1 MRVTR
6 YALAVLCVLLLQS
19 NSSSSRF
26 TKKAL
31 PATGNTVS
39 AIPHTETS
47 SSALYHAWDLASAG
61 LSKDAFEKA
70 YKGFMILQSKD
81 LLKNC
86 NLLTIVDYSMS
97 SIQKRLFVIEMVT
110 GKILFNSLVAHGRKS
125 GRERATDF
133 SNAGESHKS
142 SLGFFITLDTYKGS
156 NGYSLKLKGCEK
168 GINCNAQNRAI
179 VMHGADY
186 VSERF
191 IRQNGYLGRS
201 YGCPAVPT
209 DINKKIIDVIKNGS
223 CMFLYYPS
231 KKYISRSKILNS

>member
-26 TKKAL
+26 TKKVL
-31 PATGNTVS
+31 PATANAVS
-39 AIPHTETS
+39 ATHNTAAS
-47 SSALYHAWDLASAG
+47 SSALYHAWELASVG
-61 LSKDAFEKA
+61 LSRDAFEKA
-70 YKGFMILQSKD
+70 YKGFIVLQSKN

-97 SIQKRLFVIEMVT
+97 SIQKRLFVLEMVT
-110 GKILFNSLVAHGRKS
+110 GKVLFNSLVAHGRKS
-125 GRERATDF
+125 GQERATDF

-142 SLGFFITLDTYKGS
+142 SLGFFITLDTYKGG

-186 VSERF
+186 VSENF
-191 IRQNGYLGRS
+191 IRRNGYLGRS
-201 YGCPAVPT
+201 HGCPAVPM